1 MASDMKIKILN
12 DMLAKGYIDEEE
24 YREKL
29 NDECFSEYDA
39 AIYQHIE
46 EAYADADNGN
56 YTMDEIKRYIQ
67 DELNINFK

>member
-1 MASDMKIKILN
+1 MRKNIGKSS
-12 DMLAKGYIDEEE
+12 ID
-24 YREKL
+24 
-29 NDECFSEYDA
+29 FSEYDA

-56 YTMDEIKRYIQ
+56 YTMDEINRYIQ

>member
-1 MASDMKIKILN
+1 MASDMKIKIPN

-39 AIYQHIE
+39 ATYRHVAK
-46 EAYADADNGN
+46 AYAEADNSS
-56 YTMDEIKRYIQ
+56 YPIEYFRKKYAKW
-67 DELNINFK
+67 LS